1 MRNCSL
7 LGWGEEFLSRRLL
20 HLPLS
25 KIFSWLVAY
34 WVEHANS
41 WQPEQSWINFGRTVW
56 GSSQCRHLCY
66 KYQKNGRAHP
76 LNSAHYILRLGT
88 QACFVL
94 YISHLHQ
101 RECLPCSVPRTD
113 ASGLLQDSVR
123 QEEFSGFWNAN
134 KHFKHLSWL
143 LESLH
148 PAPWSVISFYKKKA
162 CAIFHTNHM
171 LF

>member
-1 MRNCSL
+1 MQTPDSPSRAESTL
-7 LGWGEEFLSRRLL
+7 AGQYEEVHSAAACAINR
-20 HLPLS
+20 
-25 KIFSWLVAY
+25 KI
-34 WVEHANS
+34 
-41 WQPEQSWINFGRTVW
+41 
-56 GSSQCRHLCY
+56 
-66 KYQKNGRAHP
+66 KGRARP
-76 LNSAHYILRLGT
+76 LNYAHYILRLRT

-94 YISHLHQ
+94 CISHLHQ
-101 RECLPCSVPRTD
+101 RECLPLSVPRTD

-123 QEEFSGFWNAN
+123 QKEFSGSWNAN

-148 PAPWSVISFYKKKA
+148 PAPWSVISFHKKKA